1 MERRVRCPCRRSPDT
16 AEAGGG
22 YGLPG
27 IACPTFTAV
36 EPTAQVRLRTPLLS
50 LAGQEAFGRATADQ
64 RAYRTEPQHVCTDLH
79 PIRVV

>member
-1 MERRVRCPCRRSPDT
+1 MERRDRCPCRRSPAT
-16 AEAGGG
+16 ADAGGG

-27 IACPTFTAV
+27 IACPSFTAV

-64 RAYRTEPQHVCTDLH
+64 SGS
-79 PIRVV
+79 VVMGLFVHKLSMNL